1 MRKQIR
7 LCSLMLMFIMA
18 LTIFTTTVYGSGSTV
33 KAQYTT
39 ATVNVSSLNMRCG
52 PGTEF
57 SIIGVLKK
65 SQAVQVLGQIDGW
78 YVVYDSESGKIGA
91 VSGYYITLVT
101 ENSKD
106 DPKLPDETAPNT
118 TEPTPRPDYISDD
131 AQRLL
136 SLVNDIRTRHGA
148 GSLKYSDDLSKVAYD
163 KAKDMVENNYFS
175 HQSEIYGS
183 PFEMMRAYGISF
195 TAAAENIAGNQ
206 TIDGAFYA
214 WMNSEGH
221 KKNIMNGNYTETG
234 IGIYTSPIY
243 GKIIVQMFIRR

>member
-1 MRKQIR
+1 
-7 LCSLMLMFIMA
+7 
-18 LTIFTTTVYGSGSTV
+18 
-33 KAQYTT
+33 
-39 ATVNVSSLNMRCG
+39 
-52 PGTEF
+52 
-57 SIIGVLKK
+57 
-65 SQAVQVLGQIDGW
+65 
-78 YVVYDSESGKIGA
+78 
-91 VSGYYITLVT
+91 
-101 ENSKD
+101 
-106 DPKLPDETAPNT
+106 
-118 TEPTPRPDYISDD
+118 
-131 AQRLL
+131 
-136 SLVNDIRTRHGA
+136 
-148 GSLKYSDDLSKVAYD
+148 
-163 KAKDMVENNYFS
+163 MVENNYFS